1 MGYTFRI
8 YREVYEEMISGRKT
22 IEIRL
27 LNDKTEKIKAGDI
40 IRFNVLN
47 SDEYL
52 LVKVTGKKIYND
64 VEDLW
69 NNKEILLNSSIYS
82 NKEELKK
89 ILCDIFGEEKV
100 LNSRIVGIEFII
112 KK

>member
-1 MGYTFRI
+1 MEYTFRI
-8 YREVYEEMISGRKT
+8 YREVYKEMISGRKT

-27 LNDKTEKIKAGDI
+27 LNDKTEKIKVGDI

-47 SDEYL
+47 SDKYL
-52 LVKVTGKKIYND
+52 LVKVTDKKIYND

-82 NKEELKK
+82 NKEELT
-89 ILCDIFGEEKV
+89 KV
-100 LNSRIVGIEFII
+100 SSRIAQI
-112 KK
+112 KNHLNKNPYLKYCDE